1 MNSPDTGGGTNTT
14 SATSNS
20 GSGEKTN
27 PIIKQN
33 AFPMDLAPKIAL
45 VKPTDGK
52 GATVQTQFRTITPQP
67 MRVVV
72 STGTASAQ
80 IIQTQIMPQAMLK
93 QVDALGRTQ
102 ITALPSRTMAQ
113 TSITVTRPL
122 TPNTFMPRGVT
133 TNIGSRG
140 AIRAQTPPSV
150 ANLSTNFVRGTIPP
164 RTPSPAGTV
173 IPTATTWMTG
183 SQPVQLIRANIG
195 QAPRTKFTAVSS
207 ANTGITT
214 ISANIV
220 SSQSGTGTNTIQN
233 VSQQQSNQNVSSATA
248 SGQSQTYV
256 ATLATVLPPRHQT
269 ATLVYS
275 NPQQLGTNVTGPRL
289 AVASPIATQR
299 QVRPIQISNARLPT
313 AGLSRVSTAPG
324 SISIRGPVL
333 TPSSVLTTLPSG
345 TNTTAS
351 NLTVANL
358 PAARIIQVQ
367 QPNSGGQVLST
378 GRITAMTLHP
388 LVVNASNVS
397 TANTVRGVSAS
408 TAKPS
413 LTITH
418 VGKNPQ
424 NSVQLATASLSQGAT
439 ITGSV
444 PSSTSVVQHQSQSSQ
459 HSGAGSSAPIG
470 IVPASQ
476 IAQIVNLNQS
486 GINVGHGHQIQIIGS
501 QGTQQTST
509 VVPLTITSRAA
520 HTSLSGTS
528 VTTLP
533 ASVATNLSQ
542 IVRGNVNI
550 VTTANTNSNT
560 TTVLPIAKVLPQQQ
574 GMSNVDP
581 PPIVSV
587 GTSQN
592 VVNVVNANAINN
604 RAQSSSISSTAVLQ
618 SITTNTSAITTNVS
632 SSNTA
637 ITASYA
643 PQAGSFA
650 VVPSSNRNIVNSS
663 SSGLVSSTVVQQS
676 GSQPIPVRFNPQL
689 IVDGNKESTSYDG
702 LLQKQLGG
710 HQQISYISMP
720 SNQSLANQQK
730 TAHIIPV
737 SGTKSNAVAVAVSS
751 SPRATTIV
759 STAPRK
765 RDHDFRAEV
774 VQQIQANQRISSPVS
789 PGSSDG
795 STTVSATSSPGIDQ
809 QEELNAL
816 YQQHQN
822 QLQHNIGQPLQQQ
835 QQQQAS
841 QQLPQTAHSINISNG
856 SDDLTPRKRPR
867 KQQFSEYPQ
876 AAKKFQPELDVHIQP
891 EQQPIAGSTL
901 NEQGVNI
908 NYQNAQANTS
918 AAANLTNRNAVKPSN
933 ENSPPKY
940 VDFYIKRPK
949 ACNLLDSYK
958 HSWKSTHNHFQR
970 YSDVKPREERKP
982 TVVDLANQTHV
993 LQKVNGWKIY
1003 HLTSQMED
1011 LTELES
1017 QVYDK
1022 LSSMLQCME
1031 AHEQNT
1037 DVDRVNELIKGNM
1050 QRSKIVSDSINEA
1063 RVQILKVFD
1072 HKSHVSDIIHR
1083 CASKRNLKKR
1093 EKS

>member
-1 MNSPDTGGGTNTT
+1 MNSPDAGGGVNNT
-14 SATSNS
+14 SAAIGST
-20 GSGEKTN
+20 SGEKPN

-52 GATVQTQFRTITPQP
+52 GATVQTQFRTLTPQP

-93 QVDALGRTQ
+93 Q
-102 ITALPSRTMAQ
+102 
-113 TSITVTRPL
+113 
-122 TPNTFMPRGVT
+122 GVT
-133 TNIGSRG
+133 SNIAGSRG
-140 AIRAQTPPSV
+140 TIRAQTPPSV
-150 ANLSTNFVRGTIPP
+150 ANISTSFVRGAIPP

-195 QAPRTKFTAVSS
+195 QAPRGAKFTAVSS

-220 SSQSGTGTNTIQN
+220 SSQSGAGTNTIQN
-233 VSQQQSNQNVSSATA
+233 VSQQQSNQNVSSATG
-248 SGQSQTYV
+248 SGQSQTFV

-275 NPQQLGTNVTGPRL
+275 NPQQLSTNVTGPRL

-299 QVRPIQISNARLPT
+299 QVRPIQISSARLPT
-313 AGLSRVSTAPG
+313 AGLSRVSTATG

-345 TNTTAS
+345 TNTTVSGS

-367 QPNSGGQVLST
+367 QPNPSGQVLGT

-424 NSVQLATASLSQGAT
+424 NSVQLATASLPQGAT
-439 ITGSV
+439 ITGSI
-444 PSSTSVVQHQSQSSQ
+444 PSSTSVVQHQSQASQ
-459 HSGAGSSAPIG
+459 HSGGNSSAPIG
-470 IVPASQ
+470 IVMGSNNSQSVPASQ

-509 VVPLTITSRAA
+509 VVPLTITSRAT

-550 VTTANTNSNT
+550 VTTANTNNNT

-574 GMSNVDP
+574 SITSDP

-592 VVNVVNANAINN
+592 VVNVVNAVSSN
-604 RAQSSSISSTAVLQ
+604 RVTPGGPISVSSTAVLQ
-618 SITTNTSAITTNVS
+618 SITTHSPSITTNVS

-650 VVPSSNRNIVNSS
+650 VVPSSNRSVVNSS
-663 SSGLVSSTVVQQS
+663 TGGLVTSTVVQQS
-676 GSQPIPVRFNPQL
+676 GSQPMPVRFNPQL

-720 SNQSLANQQK
+720 TNQTLTNQQK

-737 SGTKSNAVAVAVSS
+737 SGVKPSSVVVSATS

-759 STAPRK
+759 SATPRK
-765 RDHDFRAEV
+765 REHIDFRAEI
-774 VQQIQANQRISSPVS
+774 VQQLQASQRIPSPIS
-789 PGSSDG
+789 RPGSSDG

-809 QEELNAL
+809 QEQEELNAL
-816 YQQHQN
+816 YQHHQN
-822 QLQHNIGQPLQQQ
+822 QLQHNVAQALPQQQ
-835 QQQQAS
+835 QQQHQQQAS
-841 QQLPQTAHSINISNG
+841 QHSLPQTVHSVNMSNG

-867 KQQFSEYPQ
+867 KQIFDEYPQ
-876 AAKKFQPELDVHIQP
+876 GGKKFQIDLDTHIQS
-891 EQQPIAGSTL
+891 EQQTATGSSL
-901 NEQGVNI
+901 NDQGVTI
-908 NYQNAQANTS
+908 TFQNATPSQANTS
-918 AAANLTNRNAVKPSN
+918 AATAAAAAAATNLTNRNAVKTNN
-933 ENSPPKY
+933 ENSPPKFI
-940 VDFYIKRPK
+940 DFYIKRPK

-993 LQKVNGWKIY
+993 VQKVNGWKIY

-1037 DVDRVNELIKGNM
+1037 DVERVNELIKGNM